1 MPSTP
6 QDSGLTTHDSTIVAI
21 ATPPGLGAL
30 AVVRVAGPEAFLVA
44 RRVAPDLDLE
54 HAREA
59 QLVGLLGPEGD
70 ELDRALVT
78 CFPAPHSFTGD
89 DTVEFSVHGG
99 ALVPGL
105 VVAAALAAGARL
117 ATPGEFT
124 RRAVLNGKLDL
135 LQAEAVGDL
144 IGATAPGQAR
154 VALHQLDGG
163 LSRRIAT
170 LREAL
175 LDASAMLAYSIDFPE
190 EDDGPIAPARPLAAL
205 GAVQA
210 QLARLLATSADGERV
225 RRGAMV
231 VLAGP
236 PNAGKSTLFNAL
248 LGQERALVTEIA
260 GTTRDAIE
268 ADTTVDGWPVRLVDT
283 AGLRNT
289 TDRIEVMGVE
299 VSRRYLESA
308 DIVLLCNE
316 LFATQE
322 LNEHLFTQDQR
333 MVSVLTKADLQVG
346 DFVGSADYFA
356 VSAHTGTGIAELR
369 SHLAERLFG
378 GVVRGGG
385 DVALL
390 TRERHRVAVTSAL
403 GAVESAVGELGA
415 GEVVLAA
422 HQVQAAVAALD
433 ELIGVVER
441 EEVFDRVFRGFCVG
455 K

>member
-1 MPSTP
+1 
-6 QDSGLTTHDSTIVAI
+6 
-21 ATPPGLGAL
+21 
-30 AVVRVAGPEAFLVA
+30 
-44 RRVAPDLDLE
+44 
-54 HAREA
+54 
-59 QLVGLLGPEGD
+59 
-70 ELDRALVT
+70 
-78 CFPAPHSFTGD
+78 
-89 DTVEFSVHGG
+89 
-99 ALVPGL
+99 
-105 VVAAALAAGARL
+105 
-117 ATPGEFT
+117 
-124 RRAVLNGKLDL
+124 
-135 LQAEAVGDL
+135 
-144 IGATAPGQAR
+144 
-154 VALHQLDGG
+154 
-163 LSRRIAT
+163 
-170 LREAL
+170 
-175 LDASAMLAYSIDFPE
+175 
-190 EDDGPIAPARPLAAL
+190 
-205 GAVQA
+205 
-210 QLARLLATSADGERV
+210 
-225 RRGAMV
+225 
-231 VLAGP
+231 
-236 PNAGKSTLFNAL
+236 
-248 LGQERALVTEIA
+248 VTEIA

-316 LFATQE
+316 LLATQE
-322 LNEHLFTQDQR
+322 LNEYLFTQDQR

-356 VSAHTGTGIAELR
+356 VSAHTGAGIAELR

-390 TRERHRVAVTSAL
+390 TRERHRVAVSSAL

>member
-1 MPSTP
+1 M
-6 QDSGLTTHDSTIVAI
+6 THDDTIVAT

-30 AVVRVAGPEAFLVA
+30 AVVRVAGPEAFVVA
-44 RRVAPDLDLE
+44 RRLAPDLDLE

-59 QLVGLLGPEGD
+59 QLVALVGSAGD

-99 ALVPGL
+99 ALVPAL
-105 VVAAALAAGARL
+105 VMAAALAAGARL

-144 IGATAPGQAR
+144 IAATAPGQAR

-205 GAVQA
+205 REVQG
-210 QLARLLATSADGERV
+210 QLERLLATSQDGERV

-236 PNAGKSTLFNAL
+236 PNSGKSTLFNAL
-248 LGQERALVTEIA
+248 LGHERALVTEIA

-268 ADTTVDGWPVRLVDT
+268 ADTTVEGWPVRLVDT
-283 AGLRNT
+283 AGLRNA

-299 VSRRYLESA
+299 VSRRYLEAA
-308 DIVLLCNE
+308 DIVLFCMDLS
-316 LFATQE
+316 ATQE
-322 LNEHLFTQDQR
+322 VSESLFTHNQR
-333 MVSVLTKADLQVG
+333 TVIVGTKADVADQVA
-346 DFVGSADYFA
+346 GSSSDYLS
-356 VSAHTGTGIAELR
+356 VSAHTGIGIPALR
-369 SHLAERLFG
+369 HQLAERLFG

-385 DVALL
+385 DLALL
-390 TRERHRVAVTSAL
+390 TRERHRVAVSAAL
-403 GAVESAVGELGA
+403 DAVSLARGELGA

-422 HQVQAAVAALD
+422 HQLQAAVAALD
-433 ELIGVVER
+433 DLIGVVER
-441 EEVFDRVFRGFCVG
+441 DEVFDRVFAGFCVG